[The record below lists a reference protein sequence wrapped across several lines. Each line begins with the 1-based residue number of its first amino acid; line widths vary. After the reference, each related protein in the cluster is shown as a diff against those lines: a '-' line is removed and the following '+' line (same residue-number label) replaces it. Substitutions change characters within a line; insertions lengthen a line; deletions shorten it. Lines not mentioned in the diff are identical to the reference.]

1 MYVGLN
7 STELAFFAFT
17 SNFSLILAYVPEKDS
32 KLYSIFSKKPGT
44 SNLQILLLWC
54 LQIILR
60 TVLVEVKRGK
70 KWLESEVSGPV
81 CQSNFGQPFLPAVLS
96 PSPSVCLSL
105 SLFFTSLHWKTHA
118 FVGIPTTHTVMR
130 LDCMCN
136 SSMPSLP
143 LNHHYL
149 PQRKS
154 LNRLPIKRTWT
165 A

>member
-105 SLFFTSLHWKTHA
+105 SLFFHFSPLKDTCICWHSHYTHSHA
-118 FVGIPTTHTVMR
+118 FGLYVQQFYAQPSTE
-130 LDCMCN
+130 
-136 SSMPSLP
+136 PSLSSTEEVSE
-143 LNHHYL
+143 
-149 PQRKS
+149 Q
-154 LNRLPIKRTWT
+154 T
-165 A
+165 AN